1 MVATANN
8 SVNVVADALSLY
20 DFGGRKA
27 SEEEEMEE
35 EEEAPTHINTKRS
48 LQFLVVSVD
57 KLSAKYTGEGQHAN
71 DVGAFQGNRPAPVRR
86 ILYYFEIYIK
96 DRGNKGTISIGF
108 TDEHFKTSRQ
118 PGWDQNTYGYHGDDG
133 YLYHAHGRGD
143 PFGPTFHTGDTVG
156 AGINYASQEIFFTV
170 NGKLV
175 GSRHKDEKCPL
186 YPSVGLHSASE
197 RIDINFGQN
206 PFVFNIE
213 ALVQEEREKLQRE
226 IETLHL
232 PLSISHSV
240 ARSYLLHYGYQ
251 ETLQAFDAASG
262 SMVPPV
268 ILNTQENG
276 DKMLEE
282 ECYALEHRRKLRQLI
297 RNGDIN
303 GTLASLESWYPH
315 LLKSPRQQV
324 VKTPSRASS
333 SKGFVAFGRD
343 TVNDDKGKAHVVEQP
358 PASIG
363 HKQPSTHGLVNGRDS
378 NEQVMR
384 QTIPMHMLYVGC
396 FGGSSIF
403 EAMIRPS
410 PALHGFM
417 PDNDY
422 GAMQAGTSNP
432 MYGNISVQPGFQCA
446 GGSYGMLGAN
456 MRMAGFSKS

>member
-1 MVATANN
+1 MPTLKVEVAIKVLVRLTLQLIKLAIIITRPFCGLPTWRARRRMVAPANN

-143 PFGPTFHTGDTVG
+143 AFGPTFHTGDTVG
-156 AGINYASQEIFFTV
+156 AGINYASQEVFFTV

-186 YPSVGLHSASE
+186 YPSVGLHSPNE
-197 RIDINFGQN
+197 RVDINFGQN

-268 ILNTQENG
+268 ILTTQENG

-303 GTLASLESWYPH
+303 GTLASLESWYPR
-315 LLKSPRQQV
+315 LLKSDSNFSAAPM
-324 VKTPSRASS
+324 ASGEDQS
-333 SKGFVAFGRD
+333 Y
-343 TVNDDKGKAHVVEQP
+343 
-358 PASIG
+358 
-363 HKQPSTHGLVNGRDS
+363 PSTSGDAGGDL
-378 NEQVMR
+378 NE
-384 QTIPMHMLYVGC
+384 
-396 FGGSSIF
+396 
-403 EAMIRPS
+403 
-410 PALHGFM
+410 
-417 PDNDY
+417 DY
-422 GAMQAGTSNP
+422 GNEYGPPLPTQEELREMEHRRLVGEATNMMLNFAKDPNLAKYMTETAFQDVHAQWKATITS
-432 MYGNISVQPGFQCA
+432 SET
-446 GGSYGMLGAN
+446 
-456 MRMAGFSKS
+456 R